1 MARSIY
7 IDDLIIRV
15 ATLPD
20 DLPQVHQIRYLVFQ
34 VEQGVD
40 AALEFDGEDQRSTH
54 LLAYLNEKPV
64 GTTRIRWL
72 TPQTIKVERVAVLPE
87 ARGKGI
93 GRRLMEYTFSFAIEK
108 QATAVC
114 MNAQQSVQLF
124 YERLGFQIEGT
135 PFEEAGIPHIKMK
148 KSLR

>member
-1 MARSIY
+1 M
-7 IDDLIIRV
+7 DDLIIRV
-15 ATLPD
+15 ANLPD
-20 DLPQVHQIRYLVFQ
+20 DLPQVHQIRYWVFQ

-72 TPQTIKVERVAVLPE
+72 TAQIAKVERVAVLSE

-93 GRRLMEYTFSFAIEK
+93 GKRLMEYTFNFAIAK
-108 QATAVC
+108 QATEVC

-124 YERLGFQIEGT
+124 YERLGFQPEGT
-135 PFEEAGIPHIKMK
+135 PFEEAGISHIKMK

>member
-7 IDDLIIRV
+7 MDDLIIQV

-40 AALEFDGEDQRSTH
+40 PMLEFDGEDQRSIH
-54 LLAYLNEKPV
+54 LLAILNKKPV
-64 GTTRIRWL
+64 GTTRIRWI
-72 TPQTIKVERVAVLPE
+72 TAQIIKVERVAVLPE

-93 GRRLMEYTFSFAIEK
+93 GRRLMEYTFSFAIAQ
-108 QATAVC
+108 QATEVC
-114 MNAQQSVQLF
+114 MNAQQSVQVF
-124 YERLGFQIEGT
+124 YQRLGFQPEGT
-135 PFEEAGIPHIKMK
+135 PFEEAGISHIKMK

>member
-1 MARSIY
+1 M
-7 IDDLIIRV
+7 DELIVRV

-20 DLPQVHQIRYLVFQ
+20 ELPQVFQIRYLVFQ

-40 AALEFDGEDQRSTH
+40 AALEFDGEDERSTH
-54 LLAYLNEKPV
+54 LLAFLNKKPV
-64 GTTRIRWL
+64 GTARIRWL
-72 TPQTIKVERVAVLPE
+72 TAQIAKVERVAVLPE

-93 GRRLMEYTFSFAIEK
+93 GKQLMEYTFSFAIEK
-108 QATAVC
+108 QATEVC
-114 MNAQQSVQLF
+114 MNAQKTVQAF
-124 YERLGFQIEGT
+124 YQRLGFQSEGT

>member
-1 MARSIY
+1 M
-7 IDDLIIRV
+7 DDLIIRV

-20 DLPQVHQIRYLVFQ
+20 ELPQVHQIRYWVFQ

-40 AALEFDGEDQRSTH
+40 SALEFDGEDETSTH
-54 LLAYLNEKPV
+54 LLAFLDKKPV

-72 TPQTIKVERVAVLPE
+72 TPQIAKVERVAVLPA
-87 ARGKGI
+87 ARRKGI
-93 GRRLMEYTFSFAIEK
+93 GQRLMEYTFNFAIAK
-108 QATAVC
+108 QATEVC

>member
-1 MARSIY
+1 M
-7 IDDLIIRV
+7 DDLIIRV

-20 DLPQVHQIRYLVFQ
+20 DLPQVFQIRYLVFQ

-40 AALEFDGEDQRSTH
+40 PALEFDGEDERSTH
-54 LLAYLNEKPV
+54 LLAFLNEEPV
-64 GTTRIRWL
+64 GTTRIRFL
-72 TPQTIKVERVAVLPE
+72 TPQIAKVERVAVLPE

-93 GRRLMEYTFSFAIEK
+93 GQRLMEYTLSFVTEK
-108 QATAVC
+108 QATEVC
-114 MNAQQSVQLF
+114 MNAQQSVQVF